1 MHIKNQNLKNR
12 LCQVRQTLAE
22 KNFDAAIVA
31 NTSNVRYLSGFE
43 GDDSW
48 LIVTEKNL
56 FLITDSRYTLQAKKQ
71 CPLCKIV
78 ERKTS
83 IIDAACDTLKKIKG
97 VKTVCIEN
105 RVEIRV
111 FNSLQKKL
119 TVSLKPIGNLVE
131 AVRQIKDV
139 AEIAAIK
146 LAGKIAKKA
155 LEKVLS
161 GIYSGIRE
169 TELAAMLDYEMK
181 KSGAMPA
188 FETIVAFGSNSAM
201 PHHRPTDRKLKK
213 NDTILID
220 FGAKFKGYC
229 CDITRCFAV
238 GKVSK
243 LYKKVYEAVFA
254 AQQSAI
260 KTVRAGQSLI
270 AVDNAARGIIKSA
283 KLPIYGHGTGHGLGL
298 EVHESPTISVL
309 SKDNL
314 KQGNVITIEPAVY
327 LPGKFG
333 IRIED
338 DVLVANSGYKTI
350 TSTLNDAYVPILKI
364 S

>member
-12 LCQVRQTLAE
+12 LRQVRQTLAE
-22 KNFDAAIVA
+22 KKIDAAIVA
-31 NTSNVRYLSGFE
+31 NTANVRYLSGFE
-43 GDDSW
+43 GEDSW
-48 LIVTEKNL
+48 LIVTGKNL

-71 CPLCKIV
+71 CPLCKII

-83 IIDAACDTLKKIKG
+83 IIDAVCGTLKKNKSI
-97 VKTVCIEN
+97 KTVCIEN
-105 RVEIRV
+105 KVEMRI
-111 FNSLQKKL
+111 FSGLQKKL
-119 TVSLKPIGNLVE
+119 TLPLKPVGNLVG
-131 AVRQIKDV
+131 AGRQIKDSG
-139 AEIAAIK
+139 EIATMK
-146 LAGKIAKKA
+146 RAGKIAQKT
-155 LEKVLS
+155 LEKILPK
-161 GIYSGIRE
+161 IYSGIKE

-213 NDTILID
+213 EDTILID

-238 GKVSK
+238 GKTNK
-243 LYKKVYEAVFA
+243 LYEKVYKTVFA

-260 KTVRAGQSLI
+260 KTVRADQSLI
-270 AVDNAARGIIKSA
+270 AVDNAAREIIKSA
-283 KLPIYGHGTGHGLGL
+283 KLPVYGHGTGHGLGL

-309 SKDNL
+309 SKENL

-333 IRIED
+333 VRIED
-338 DVLVANSGYKTI
+338 DVLVTKNGRKII
-350 TSTLNDAYVPILKI
+350 TSVLKNSYVPILKV